1 MEFNYQ
7 KENSLSG
14 LFFAQ
19 VEKYGDDVF
28 MRAKLKDGIPCDEW
42 VDITW
47 NEAAAQVRNM
57 GAGLIELEV
66 NKDDR
71 VAIFAHNRPR
81 WIITDQAIQGAG
93 GIGVP
98 IYPTSTD
105 AQVEF
110 ILNDCKAKGIITGD
124 RELMEQAVRVK
135 PRVPSLEF
143 IGCMAPVEDPPDAS
157 VVDYDELQRK
167 GAESPRAAGEFEKR
181 RKELGLESIASIIYT
196 SGTTGEPKGVVL
208 DQSNFK
214 AQTEVLLSTAVIR
227 RMLERGLRISSLCH
241 LPLCHIMGR
250 ASDYHAQMAMGTTI
264 VFAESIQKVPENL
277 LEVRPQM
284 VASIP
289 RFYEKVYEMVQV
301 AGSKMKGRRRKI
313 FDWAMRVGD
322 RASDYMI
329 RGEKMPLTVTLRFA
343 LAGMLV
349 YEKIRKMAGLDRLV
363 VAASGGGA
371 LSKEVNKFFRSMNLI
386 ISEGYGLT
394 ETTSA
399 VSWNGPDFIE
409 PLPDKWIYR
418 KTLDWLVDCMV
429 LMQGQGKNPM
439 RSPVGFVKLAF
450 VSNLILPRILIKPG
464 TVGRPVRW
472 TDIKLAPDGEVLVK
486 GPQVF
491 KREHGYYN
499 RPDLTAEV
507 FTEDGYFMTGD
518 IGEFDED
525 GFLKIT
531 DRKKELLVTA
541 GGKNVAPHPI
551 ELALTYDTFIEQA
564 CAVGDKKKYI
574 AALIVPQFELL
585 EKWARE
591 KGISF
596 SNREELVNHPEV
608 IKLYEEKVAGAN
620 ENLARYEQVKKFRL
634 LPVEFSEE
642 GGELTPTLKK
652 KRRIIYD
659 KFSGEIDSLYM

>member
-1 MEFNYQ
+1 MEHNYQ
-7 KENSLSG
+7 RENSLSG

-19 VEKYGDDVF
+19 AEKFGDDVF
-28 MRAKLKDGIPCDEW
+28 MRAKLKDGLPCDEW
-42 VDITW
+42 VDTTW
-47 NEAAAQVRNM
+47 NQAADEARNM
-57 GAGLIELEV
+57 GAGLIELGVE
-66 NKDDR
+66 KDDR

-81 WIITDQAIQGAG
+81 WIITDQAVQGSG

-135 PRVPSLEF
+135 PKVPSLEF
-143 IGCMAPVEDPPDAS
+143 VGCMAPVEDPPDAS
-157 VVDYDELQRK
+157 VVDYGSLQKK
-167 GAESPRAAGEFEKR
+167 GAESSQAVEEFEKR
-181 RKELGLESIASIIYT
+181 RKQLDLENIASIIYT
-196 SGTTGEPKGVVL
+196 SGTTGNPKGVVL

-214 AQTEVLLSTAVIR
+214 AQTEVLLSTAVIQ
-227 RMLERGLRISSLCH
+227 RMLGRGLRITSLCH

-264 VFAESIQKVPENL
+264 TFAESIQKVPENL

-289 RFYEKVYEMVQV
+289 RLYEKVYEFVHV
-301 AGSKMKGRRRKI
+301 AGSKMKGRQKKV
-313 FDWAMRVGD
+313 FDWAMKVGD
-322 RASDYMI
+322 KASDYMI
-329 RGEKMPLTVTLRFA
+329 NGEKMPLTVTLQFA

-371 LSKEVNKFFRSMNLI
+371 LSKEVNKFFRNMNMI

-399 VSWNGPDFIE
+399 VSWNGPDFKD
-409 PLPDKWIYR
+409 PLPDKWIYH
-418 KTLDWLVDCMV
+418 KVLDWLVDCMV

-439 RSPVGFVKLAF
+439 RSPAGFVKLAF
-450 VSNLILPRILIKPG
+450 VSNMLLPRMQIKPG

-472 TDIKLAPDGEVLVK
+472 TDIKLASDGEILVK

-499 RPDLTAEV
+499 RPDLTDEV
-507 FTEDGYFMTGD
+507 FTDDGYFMTGD

-531 DRKKELLVTA
+531 DRKKELIVTA

-551 ELALTYDTFIEQA
+551 ELALTNDTFIEQA
-564 CAVGDKKKYI
+564 CAVGDKQRYI
-574 AALIVPQFELL
+574 AALVVPQFELL
-585 EKWARE
+585 EKWARDN
-591 KGISF
+591 GISF
-596 SNREELVNHPEV
+596 PSREELVNHPEV
-608 IKLYEEKVAGAN
+608 IKLYDERVAEAN
-620 ENLARYEQVKKFRL
+620 ANLARYEQVKRYRL
-634 LPVEFSEE
+634 LPVQFTEE
-642 GGELTPTLKK
+642 NGELTPTLKM

-659 KFSGEIDSLYM
+659 KFEEEISSLF